1 MNNATLPT
9 PVDVPVSATAT
20 TSPFDVV
27 IATVTPT
34 VSPVDSVTTT
44 TTTPVDAVT
53 TTTASVSPL
62 ETVNVTPTVPTT
74 ATTDLSGA
82 LASHVAKAQTD
93 LSGASLTCSFLVRL
107 VPRFAAAV
115 YSFENSLEEKKS
127 AVLAACHVLV
137 CRCVPDQDALHQQI
151 DAVVPSVVDAVLDV
165 VKGDV
170 VFPKKKNAWFP
181 LCCSPA
187 VKNTK

>member
-1 MNNATLPT
+1 
-9 PVDVPVSATAT
+9 
-20 TSPFDVV
+20 VV

-34 VSPVDSVTTT
+34 VS
-44 TTTPVDAVT
+44 
-53 TTTASVSPL
+53 TTASVSPADSV
-62 ETVNVTPTVPTT
+62 TTTAVDAVTPTVPTT

-82 LASHVAKAQTD
+82 LAPHVAKAQTD

-137 CRCVPDQDALHQQI
+137 CRCAPDQDALHQQI

-181 LCCSPA
+181 LCCSPV

>member
-1 MNNATLPT
+1 
-9 PVDVPVSATAT
+9 
-20 TSPFDVV
+20 
-27 IATVTPT
+27 
-34 VSPVDSVTTT
+34 VTTT
-44 TTTPVDAVT
+44 AVDA
-53 TTTASVSPL
+53 
-62 ETVNVTPTVPTT
+62 VTPTVPTT

-82 LASHVAKAQTD
+82 LAPHVAKAQTD

-137 CRCVPDQDALHQQI
+137 CRCAPDQDALHQQI

>member
-1 MNNATLPT
+1 
-9 PVDVPVSATAT
+9 
-20 TSPFDVV
+20 
-27 IATVTPT
+27 
-34 VSPVDSVTTT
+34 VSPADSVTTT
-44 TTTPVDAVT
+44 AVDA
-53 TTTASVSPL
+53 
-62 ETVNVTPTVPTT
+62 VTPTVPTT

-181 LCCSPA
+181 LCCSPV